1 MGILFS
7 VISFIASMLGQGLDP
22 ATAGTVIAVLAIPLF
37 ALSVFA
43 GAAWKTYD
51 MVFDPMPYDLLK
63 VFRDDLTR
71 ALIAAYG
78 EEAQS
83 HSGSPSL
90 SRASVIA
97 KRCVHSV

>member
-1 MGILFS
+1 
-7 VISFIASMLGQGLDP
+7 
-22 ATAGTVIAVLAIPLF
+22 
-37 ALSVFA
+37 
-43 GAAWKTYD
+43 